1 MEVRMSRYCNFS
13 EKRGVSSEQL
23 FALLF
28 SLFVMFILASCST
41 SDDNSPTVWMP
52 IEISLPAEQFV
63 SPHDF
68 ETTAGDGTRSNLS
81 DTRADDMPGD
91 PGTYEK
97 FTFPKWLYVFA
108 VVTQQDGT
116 TKVRTTTQELT
127 GTWEK
132 KTITNSNYI
141 SNGDSIYTY
150 SGSVGIEIDE
160 DRKDIEVYVAVWDK
174 KLKLSNTSNLTSK
187 NDVLNITA
195 SFSDEDMKDNKLAN
209 LYSTPHNLY
218 KTSSGAYTT
227 TVTDEYYGTV
237 EHVESQQPH
246 IDNLILY
253 HVAAKVDL
261 KWNVATDKQSSVSVP
276 YIGLTKLKNSGCYL
290 FKPMGNVE
298 SGTTTLGGTLGVAT
312 TVGNKWLGRKS
323 FYVIPYHTSITST
336 AFPVKLKL
344 READEST
351 KTTEYTKDIND
362 INAFSGDNVFTPWI
376 RGNINVQGSY

>member
-1 MEVRMSRYCNFS
+1 
-13 EKRGVSSEQL
+13 
-23 FALLF
+23 
-28 SLFVMFILASCST
+28 MFILASCST

-91 PGTYEK
+91 PGTYEM

-150 SGSVGIEIDE
+150 SGSIGIEIDE
-160 DRKDIEVYVAVWDK
+160 DRKDIEVYVAAWDDVVNGEISIPSSPSTEDEVK
-174 KLKLSNTSNLTSK
+174 NLTATFT
-187 NDVLNITA
+187 DVKGL
-195 SFSDEDMKDNKLAN
+195 EN
-209 LYSTPHNLY
+209 LYSTPYNLY
-218 KTSSGAYTT
+218 KYKSGETYVYTT
-227 TVTDEYYGTV
+227 DATTTGAMYYGTV

-261 KWNVATDKQSSVSVP
+261 KWNVATAKQSSVSVP

-290 FKPMGNVE
+290 FKPMENVE
-298 SGTTTLGGTLGVAT
+298 SGTTTLNGVLGKKT
-312 TVGNKWLGRKS
+312 TPGNKWYGRKS
-323 FYVIPYHTSITST
+323 FYVIPYHKSSSST
-336 AFPVKLKL
+336 FPVTLKL
-344 READEST
+344 RNEENN
-351 KTTEYTKDIND
+351 EYTKEIDVT
-362 INAFSGDNVFTPWI
+362 NAFSSSLVFTPWI
-376 RGNINVQGSY
+376 RGNIKINGTY